1 MVGKWGN
8 KTLRAIGT
16 CGGLHLIEAR
26 DPSGAKQVIGAGSH
40 RAVARMI
47 AKKQHADIEFT
58 DLEKSQGIDERDV
71 IDILPFWEAVTLR
84 AQQKLG

>member
-1 MVGKWGN
+1 
-8 KTLRAIGT
+8 
-16 CGGLHLIEAR
+16 
-26 DPSGAKQVIGAGSH
+26 
-40 RAVARMI
+40 MI